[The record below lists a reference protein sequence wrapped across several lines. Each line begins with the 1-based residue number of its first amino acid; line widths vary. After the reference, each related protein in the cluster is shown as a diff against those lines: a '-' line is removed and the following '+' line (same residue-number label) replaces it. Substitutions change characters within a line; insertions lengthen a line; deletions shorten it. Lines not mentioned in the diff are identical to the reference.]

1 MRKIISS
8 LFILSIISCFS
19 SFSQTTTDW
28 AKFSRYEQQNNEIN
42 GKPYCVL
49 LGDSIFEIWTS
60 NVPGYLESHNITNR
74 GISGQT
80 SSHMLVRMRQ
90 DVIDL
95 HPKYVVIM
103 AGTNDLARNNGE
115 ISVEH
120 IFGNIQS
127 MVELAKCNKIKP
139 ILCSVLPSK
148 SFFWRKEV
156 GDPTEDINKLN
167 EMIKAYAKKMKC
179 PYVDFNSAMSK
190 PDGSF
195 IEEYTYDGVHPSVAG
210 LNLMGEILLPIL
222 K

>member
-1 MRKIISS
+1 MKRLFTVIILGLLACSAFAQSS
-8 LFILSIISCFS
+8 
-19 SFSQTTTDW
+19 DW
-28 AKFSRYEQQNNEIN
+28 ANFGKFEKDNEKLPEKIHAI
-42 GKPYCVL
+42 L

-60 NVPGYLESHNITNR
+60 NVPGYLESHDIVDR

-103 AGTNDLARNNGE
+103 AGTNDLALNNGT
-115 ISVEH
+115 ITVEH

-127 MVELAKCNKIKP
+127 MVELAKVHKIKP
-139 ILCSVLPSK
+139 VLCSVLPSK
-148 SFFWRKEV
+148 DYFWRKEV
-156 GDPTEDINKLN
+156 GDPTDSINKLN
-167 EMIKAYAKKMKC
+167 SLIKAYAKKMKIK
-179 PYVDFNSAMSK
+179 YVDFNSAMSK

-195 IEEYTYDGVHPSVAG
+195 IEEYTYDGVHPTPAG
-210 LNLMGEILLPIL
+210 LNLMGEILVPIL